1 MIKKIFFT
9 FFVLILVA
17 FSADGLYK
25 DGIYS
30 GLSRAMYLDE
40 PYYGVSKIAIENG
53 KVVEVHFSVR
63 DSAKGI
69 LFDEKYER
77 FFAGNEEYIN
87 QCRNDWKGINLYP
100 DSFLKYQDLKKVDV
114 ISGATW
120 SYNLF
125 IASTQEALSAAKKKK
140 KNK

>member
-1 MIKKIFFT
+1 MTKKIFFT

-17 FSADGLYK
+17 FTADGLYK
-25 DGIYS
+25 DGTYS
-30 GLSRAMYLDE
+30 GLSRAIYLDE
-40 PYYGVSKIAIENG
+40 PYYGVSNVTIENG
-53 KVVEVHFSVR
+53 KIVKVNFSVR

-77 FFAGNEEYIN
+77 FFAGNDEYVL
-87 QCRNDWKGINLYP
+87 QCRNDWKGINSYP
-100 DSFLKYQDLKKVDV
+100 DSFMKYQDLNKVDV

-120 SYNLF
+120 LHNLF
-125 IASTQEALSAAKKKK
+125 VSSTQEALSAAEKE

>member
-17 FSADGLYK
+17 FSDGRLYK

-30 GLSRAMYLDE
+30 GMSRAVYLDE

-53 KVVEVHFSVR
+53 KIVEVHFSVR
-63 DSAKGI
+63 DSSKGI

-77 FFAGNEEYIN
+77 FFAGNDEYIN
-87 QCRNDWKGINLYP
+87 QCRNDWKGINAYP

-120 SYNLF
+120 SHNLF
-125 IASTQEALSAAKKKK
+125 VSSTQEALSAAEKEKYQ
-140 KNK
+140 

>member
-17 FSADGLYK
+17 FSNGGFYK

-30 GLSRAMYLDE
+30 GASRAMYLDE
-40 PYYGVSKIAIENG
+40 PYYGFSKIAIENG

-63 DSAKGI
+63 DSSKGI

-77 FFAGNEEYIN
+77 FFAGNDEYIN
-87 QCRNDWKGINLYP
+87 QCRNDWKGINAYP

-120 SYNLF
+120 SHNLF
-125 IASTQEALSAAKKKK
+125 VSSTQEALSAAEKEKYQ
-140 KNK
+140 